1 MKKLRPIAYRSLFF
15 KHVWRFLQQVASV
28 DELAGPHAISVS
40 GGLDSMTLLWVA
52 KTLYEQGKIGPIRA
66 LHVHHGTRK
75 GQDKDEELVAK
86 FCKRE
91 GIPFKVLHAKGLG
104 DFHNNFEARARRA
117 RKELFSQELSNREL
131 LWYGHHID
139 DSYEWGFMQRAR
151 STNPK
156 AVLGIPV
163 RNGPFIRPFNCVTR
177 AQIKRLA
184 KFEGIPFRDDPTNN
198 DIKYDRNFIR
208 KQIVPLIKDRY
219 PKFLKQY
226 VYLMNFFA
234 MNLGISTLTK
244 AGPAEIYAYDNG
256 ALLRGYHFSEIQ
268 IQEIIHSYSD
278 TDRGELIMPIQRML
292 RAIDN
297 RKKGPFQFSGGVDA
311 YYTAGLLMIYC
322 QKNVNHDQSIAKI
335 LNSLSPLEL
344 MQLPPYKRVELEHNW
359 DNLLKSADA
368 MSNMPGLVIVLESE
382 SVCKT
387 LNCSVFDP
395 LWPHVSQVCK
405 NRGFRFTT
413 MVKCIETWKVK
424 KEKLP
429 ERLRLLP
436 LSNLAN
442 LFSSQE

>member
-1 MKKLRPIAYRSLFF
+1 MKKLSPIAYRALFF
-15 KHVWRFLQQVASV
+15 KHIWRFLQQIASPV
-28 DELAGPHAISVS
+28 ELAGPHAISVS
-40 GGLDSMTLLWVA
+40 GGLDSMTILWVA
-52 KTLYEQGKIGPIRA
+52 KTLHEQGKIGPIRA
-66 LHVHHGTRK
+66 LHIHHGTRK
-75 GQDKDEELVAK
+75 GQNQDEELVVK
-86 FCKRE
+86 FCRRE
-91 GIPFKVLHAKGLG
+91 GIPFKILRAQGLK
-104 DFHNNFEARARRA
+104 DFHNNFEARARKA
-117 RKELFSQELSNREL
+117 RKELFARELSPGEL
-131 LWYGHHID
+131 LWCGHHID

-163 RNGPFIRPFNCVTR
+163 RNGAFIRPFNCVTR
-177 AQIKRLA
+177 AQIRRLA
-184 KFEGIPFRDDPTNN
+184 VFEGIPYRDDPTNS
-198 DIKYDRNFIR
+198 DLRYDRNFIR
-208 KQIVPLIKDRY
+208 HELVPLIRSRY

-256 ALLRGYHFSEIQ
+256 ALLRGHHFSEIQ
-268 IQEIIHSYSD
+268 VQEIIHSYSD
-278 TDRGELIMPIQRML
+278 TDRGELIVPIQRML

-297 RKKGPFQFSGGVDA
+297 RKKGPFQFSGGVEA

-335 LNSLSPLEL
+335 LNSLSALEL
-344 MQLPPYKRVELEHNW
+344 MQLPPYKRIELEHNLM
-359 DNLLKSADA
+359 NILKSPDA
-368 MSNMPGLVIVLESE
+368 MSNMPGLVIILESE
-382 SVCKT
+382 SICKT
-387 LNCSVFDP
+387 LNCSVYDP

-413 MVKCIETWKVK
+413 MVKCIETWKLK

-429 ERLRLLP
+429 ERLRILP